1 MRFGPGS
8 AILLAMCACTLGCG
22 GGGAGSV
29 AQPSSPPPSITV
41 EITPSAISVLLG
53 ESVSFSASVANT
65 SDASVIWSVNGV
77 VGGSTQAGTISA
89 DGLYMAPADLP
100 AGGMVQVTATSHA
113 DSSKSATAAIT
124 VSSDI
129 SLALS
134 LANGNVELG
143 ATQAVQAMIK
153 SQGKPDPSVRWNLSG
168 ASCPNACG
176 SVGTNGNYTAPQ
188 ILPSAPTV
196 QLTATSVADPSKQ
209 AVANLTITSHFTL
222 QLAAPSSVDTS
233 TSASLVASLTPV
245 AGSNPNLALSWSL
258 QGTGCTG
265 NGCGVLTIVTT
276 QSTGGTPIADDA
288 TYTAPA
294 VPPQPATVLV
304 TVTPLADPTKAVQAN
319 IAILQGS
326 GISIAPPT
334 ATLAANHRLTLTA
347 SQASSS
353 NAGFNWSVN
362 GFAGGN
368 SAVGQICVTASNPCQ
383 PFSGGSA
390 TQVDYLAPGAIPSPN
405 PVSVTVSSAS
415 NPGLSASTQ
424 ITVLN
429 HVVVSVLPNNAVLA
443 PLAVQS
449 FAATVL
455 GTSNQNVTWQVQGS
469 GCGTPG
475 ACGTITTSGTYTAP
489 AIAPTP
495 NTFEVVAMSQD
506 DPTQSGDANITL
518 SGGPNILSLH
528 PASVYA
534 GAANGFTLQVDGS
547 GYAASSPGPGSTL
560 LIAGTAR
567 ITTCANANSCTAPL
581 TSADVTQPGTLTV
594 QLRNP
599 NGSPSNLVQLAVVA
613 PNSSN
618 GSVSLTA
625 AAPSV
630 TGQDITVVEPTTA
643 GIDLPGEDLDL
654 AVAALGVL
662 NTTTNTCNLAGNP
675 IPLTPPASG
684 TVSTDICAFSQAGFD
699 TSMSYTVSG
708 PGDVAVISTQPAGLG
723 IIHLTLQLPATAV
736 AGARTLFVQSTNL
749 DRTAASGVLAIQ

>member
-1 MRFGPGS
+1 
-8 AILLAMCACTLGCG
+8 
-22 GGGAGSV
+22 
-29 AQPSSPPPSITV
+29 
-41 EITPSAISVLLG
+41 
-53 ESVSFSASVANT
+53 
-65 SDASVIWSVNGV
+65 
-77 VGGSTQAGTISA
+77 
-89 DGLYMAPADLP
+89 
-100 AGGMVQVTATSHA
+100 
-113 DSSKSATAAIT
+113 
-124 VSSDI
+124 
-129 SLALS
+129 
-134 LANGNVELG
+134 
-143 ATQAVQAMIK
+143 
-153 SQGKPDPSVRWNLSG
+153 
-168 ASCPNACG
+168 
-176 SVGTNGNYTAPQ
+176 
-188 ILPSAPTV
+188 
-196 QLTATSVADPSKQ
+196 
-209 AVANLTITSHFTL
+209 
-222 QLAAPSSVDTS
+222 
-233 TSASLVASLTPV
+233 
-245 AGSNPNLALSWSL
+245 
-258 QGTGCTG
+258 
-265 NGCGVLTIVTT
+265 
-276 QSTGGTPIADDA
+276 
-288 TYTAPA
+288 
-294 VPPQPATVLV
+294 
-304 TVTPLADPTKAVQAN
+304 
-319 IAILQGS
+319 
-326 GISIAPPT
+326 
-334 ATLAANHRLTLTA
+334 
-347 SQASSS
+347 
-353 NAGFNWSVN
+353 
-362 GFAGGN
+362 
-368 SAVGQICVTASNPCQ
+368 
-383 PFSGGSA
+383 
-390 TQVDYLAPGAIPSPN
+390 
-405 PVSVTVSSAS
+405 
-415 NPGLSASTQ
+415 
-424 ITVLN
+424 
-429 HVVVSVLPNNAVLA
+429 
-443 PLAVQS
+443 
-449 FAATVL
+449 
-455 GTSNQNVTWQVQGS
+455 
-469 GCGTPG
+469 
-475 ACGTITTSGTYTAP
+475 
-489 AIAPTP
+489 
-495 NTFEVVAMSQD
+495 MSQD